1 MTVTS
6 ASHIPVLLSEVVA
19 ALAPRDGGIYV
30 DGTFGAGGY
39 SRALLAGA
47 DCQVIAL
54 DRDPSAVALGQ
65 RLAAESNGRLRM
77 IEGCFGDMDRLLAD
91 AGIGAVDGV
100 ALDIGVSSMQIDQAE
115 RGFSFAKDGPL
126 DMRMTPSGP
135 TAADVVNHTDEAAL
149 ADILFRFGEERQSR
163 RIARAIV
170 NDRRETPFTR
180 TAQLA
185 DLIRRVVRSSRDGID
200 PATRS
205 FQALRIYVND
215 ELGELERGLKAAES
229 VLSDGGCLAVVTFHS
244 LEDRMVK
251 QFFKERS
258 GMQAAPSR
266 HQPQA
271 AVGVNPVFAL
281 LNRKAVVA
289 GEAEI
294 RVNPRSRSAKLRAGR
309 KLAPASVSLNRGVS

>member
-1 MTVTS
+1 MTEFN
-6 ASHIPVLLSEVVA
+6 APHIPVLLSEVIA
-19 ALAPRDGGIYV
+19 ALAPRDGGVYV

-39 SRALLAGA
+39 SRALLAQA
-47 DCQVIAL
+47 DCRVIAL
-54 DRDPSAVALGQ
+54 DRDPTAVALG
-65 RLAAESNGRLRM
+65 RTLAAESRGRLHM
-77 IEGCFGDMDRLLAD
+77 IEGCFGDMDRLLAE
-91 AGIGAVDGV
+91 AGIETVDGV

-135 TAADVVNHTDEAAL
+135 TAADVVNHTDETTL
-149 ADILFRFGEERQSR
+149 ADIIFRFGEERQSR

-185 DLIRRVVRSSRDGID
+185 ELIRRVVRASRDGID
-200 PATRS
+200 PATRT

-215 ELGELERGLKAAES
+215 ELGELERGLKGAES
-229 VLSDGGCLAVVTFHS
+229 LLSVDGCLAVVTFHS
-244 LEDRMVK
+244 LEDRIVK

-258 GMQAAPSR
+258 GTQAAPSR
-266 HQPQA
+266 HRPA
-271 AVGVNPVFAL
+271 AVGGAEPVFAL

-289 GEAEI
+289 DDGEI
-294 RVNPRSRSAKLRAGR
+294 RVNPRARSAKLRAAR
-309 KLAPASVSLNRGVS
+309 KLGVTPACENRGVL

>member
-1 MTVTS
+1 MTVTP

-126 DMRMTPSGP
+126 DMRMAPSGP

-271 AVGVNPVFAL
+271 VVGVNPVFAL

-289 GEAEI
+289 SEAEI